1 MEEKRKELVRKILE
15 SVGIVV
21 PDDVRKRFEGKHV
34 RIVPDEEWDKVVGK
48 QPQKDTTDDDHLNN
62 DINAQ

>member
-1 MEEKRKELVRKILE
+1 MEEQRKELVRKILE
-15 SVGIVV
+15 SVGVVV
-21 PDDVRKRFEGKHV
+21 PDDVRKRFEGKPV

-48 QPQKDTTDDDHLNN
+48 QSQNDTTDGDHLNN